1 MPGEDLRQDQPKG
14 LEAFQRRAEGRDR
27 MLQRSHHQRRAR
39 PILVPPTVAGGYHR
53 LALQRG
59 ELAPPRPRRPFL
71 PDAVHCGVCGEETRA
86 TCASKMAAYPQIL
99 CLLVKRF
106 IFDNDTRSHSKSD
119 CRVDVPRWLQR
130 DHKNYEVYAMVNHTG
145 SLRGGHYTASARGH
159 EDATWYEFDDANVY
173 KIEEQPFAESGIYR
187 YAGFF
192 FLLPFHHVGRSWTR
206 SLKWARYLSN
216 PFSAWINTTKW
227 FFHSSS
233 TAYLLMYRE
242 AAKHDRLVLNPEKAT
257 IQIPDSEQ
265 TVEDDK
271 GSRAKCPTCKTTPLW
286 ISLIVVVCV
295 LVLVLVVALP
305 IVYA

>member
-173 KIEEQPFAESGIYR
+173 KIEEQPFAESGIY
-187 YAGFF
+187 
-192 FLLPFHHVGRSWTR
+192 
-206 SLKWARYLSN
+206 
-216 PFSAWINTTKW
+216 
-227 FFHSSS
+227 SSS